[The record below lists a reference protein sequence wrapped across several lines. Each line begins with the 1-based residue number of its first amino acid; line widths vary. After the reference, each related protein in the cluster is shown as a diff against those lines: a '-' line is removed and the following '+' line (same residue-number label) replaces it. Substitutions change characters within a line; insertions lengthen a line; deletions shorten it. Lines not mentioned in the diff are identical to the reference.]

1 MNDTQLKLSAEDEE
15 DLQVIAAVLQDAI
28 VPLCDMQYCP
38 DEKRFVMVVHRFRW
52 DEAKNAEASEAPCFE
67 RVHCALEIEGV
78 EGVQKHC
85 FEGAANCGL
94 LDLLTLMPENGCLKL
109 VFAGGAE
116 LKLKLGAWRL
126 RIEDFGEPWPA
137 GHRPC
142 HPA

>member
-1 MNDTQLKLSAEDEE
+1 MNAAPLKLSARDDE

-28 VPLCDMQYCP
+28 VPVCDMLYRP
-38 DEKRFVMVVHRFRW
+38 DEKKFLMVTHRFRW
-52 DEAKNAEASEAPCFE
+52 DEAVKTEASSPPCFE

-85 FEGAANCGL
+85 FDDAVCGGML
-94 LDLLTLMPENGCLKL
+94 ELLTILPEEGSLNL
-109 VFAGGAE
+109 VFAGGAQI
-116 LKLKLGAWRL
+116 KCKIGAWRL

-137 GHRPC
+137 VHRPS